1 MVDFGESNKMMKISG
16 KLDKS
21 DTYKGFE
28 SNISLCLIYPS
39 FHSFFI
45 IYIYIYIVKW

>member
-21 DTYKGFE
+21 DSYNGF
-28 SNISLCLIYPS
+28 SYNI
-39 FHSFFI
+39 SFFI
-45 IYIYIYIVKW
+45 QEFQILE